1 MSCPSTAAATASAQ
15 KNNLCGTNCYG
26 KTPATYL
33 LQLAQATAARINNL
47 CGTNWHSKTPATYL
61 PQQQQQLLRR
71 NNLCGTVKRRRHRQ
85 AISTGNS
92 RKKNNLCGASTSTAV
107 TASSLK

>member
-1 MSCPSTAAATASAQ
+1 MSCPSTAAATASAR

-33 LQLAQATAARINNL
+33 L
-47 CGTNWHSKTPATYL
+47 
-61 PQQQQQLLRR
+61 QQQQQLLRR

-85 AISTGNS
+85 AVSTGNS
-92 RKKNNLCGASTSTAV
+92 RKQNNLCGASPSTAV